1 MNQQI
6 HNQFAKEYLEELLS
20 PLGSVKKS
28 QKLQSKVLEVDTWF
42 EPSPL
47 SPDIPLGT
55 LEKMVSGTS
64 PFEPDRNPKE
74 YLEELLS
81 PLGSVRKSQ
90 KIQSE
95 VLEVDIWFEP
105 SLSSLSPD
113 ISLGILGKMVSGI
126 SLFDAY
132 QNPIDE
138 DDIGSYILKS
148 LIAYS
153 DFVEETDQKEDNSP
167 LLEPPSL
174 WILAPT
180 CSSRIIEAAGAE
192 ESESENWTRG
202 IYFLPPIFRTALV
215 VIHQLPIVEETLWL
229 RVLGRGNVQRQAV
242 EELVDLP
249 DNNPYKENLLEIL
262 SNWHKNL
269 EMIDNKTIDEQEIF
283 MNLSPAYFKQRE
295 E

>member
-1 MNQQI
+1 MTQEI
-6 HNQFAKEYLEELLS
+6 HNQFA
-20 PLGSVKKS
+20 
-28 QKLQSKVLEVDTWF
+28 
-42 EPSPL
+42 
-47 SPDIPLGT
+47 
-55 LEKMVSGTS
+55 
-64 PFEPDRNPKE
+64 KE

-138 DDIGSYILKS
+138 DDIRSCILKS

-167 LLEPPSL
+167 LFEPPSL
-174 WILAPT
+174 WILTPT
-180 CSSRIIEAAGAE
+180 CSPRIIDATGAE
-192 ESESENWTRG
+192 ESESEDWTRG
-202 IYFLPPIFRTALV
+202 IYFLSPILRTALV

-229 RVLGRGNVQRQAV
+229 RVLERGNVQRQAV

-269 EMIDNKTIDEQEIF
+269 EMIDNKTIEEQEIF
-283 MNLSPAYFKQRE
+283 MNLSPAYLKQRE